1 MSKDLLALNYEKTFR
16 DRGSG
21 FVIEAFFIQ
30 LLIVLILYQPFV
42 YYIFEFIAYL
52 IWQINVVLNQIYHLS
67 YRL

>member
-1 MSKDLLALNYEKTFR
+1 MKHEKAFR
-16 DRGSG
+16 DLGSG

-42 YYIFEFIAYL
+42 YYMFEFIAYL

-67 YRL
+67 YCL

>member
-1 MSKDLLALNYEKTFR
+1 MKHEESDF
-16 DRGSG
+16 DHSFW

-42 YYIFEFIAYL
+42 YYMFEFITYL